1 MGKKRLDSHE
11 FVVLQTKLTQAL
23 QGGGIQRIE
32 KQHEKGKLS
41 ARERIAELVDSGS
54 FEELDMFRLPETSAF
69 GSEKQS
75 FLGDGVVTGSAKV
88 DGRFVYL
95 YAQDFTVN
103 GGSLSKTHAAKICK
117 VMDMA

>member
-41 ARERIAELVDSGS
+41 ARETNRGTGG
-54 FEELDMFRLPETSAF
+54 FRL
-69 GSEKQS
+69 
-75 FLGDGVVTGSAKV
+75 V
-88 DGRFVYL
+88 
-95 YAQDFTVN
+95 
-103 GGSLSKTHAAKICK
+103 
-117 VMDMA
+117 